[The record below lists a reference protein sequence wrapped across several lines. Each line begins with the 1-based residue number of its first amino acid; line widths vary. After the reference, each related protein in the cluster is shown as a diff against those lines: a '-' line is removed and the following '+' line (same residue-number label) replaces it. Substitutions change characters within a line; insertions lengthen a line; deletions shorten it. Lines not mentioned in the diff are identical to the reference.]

1 MEGRVIASP
10 TVRLAL
16 VDDHE
21 LVVDALVAWLA
32 TSAPEIEISY
42 AGNDASA
49 ALALAH
55 DLDVVVLDLD
65 LGAGSAEPPEL
76 VREFEKCGAHVL
88 IVSAA
93 GNPPLVRATVLAG
106 ALGYVPKSAPS
117 ATLLEAL
124 RTVATGR
131 SYVSPDLAGIL
142 LDADGAVPRPELSP
156 QESVALRLYAS
167 GLKMDSVARR
177 MNVSPHTAKEY
188 IDRVRAKYGAVGRQ
202 ARTKT
207 ELYMRAN
214 EDGLLDG
221 DSTTSLT

>member
-1 MEGRVIASP
+1 MEGRATASP

-21 LVVDALVAWLA
+21 LVVDAIVAWLA
-32 TSAPEIEISY
+32 TNAPDITISY
-42 AGNDASA
+42 AGSDAAA
-49 ALALAH
+49 ALAIAH

-65 LGAGSAEPPEL
+65 LGAGSAEPPAL
-76 VREFEKCGAHVL
+76 VREFEQCGAHVL

-93 GNPPLVRATVLAG
+93 GNPPVVRATVLAG
-106 ALGYVPKSAPS
+106 ALGYVSKSAPS
-117 ATLLEAL
+117 ATLLDAL

-142 LDADGAVPRPELSP
+142 LEGDGVMPRPDLSP
-156 QESVALRLYAS
+156 QESVALQLYAS

-188 IDRVRAKYGAVGRQ
+188 IDRVRAKYGAVGRS

-221 DSTTSLT
+221 DSSTSFT